1 MTAHYGTEQENFW
14 SGQFGDEYVERNRSG
29 ALLAVK
35 TAFFARALARSSG
48 IHTALELGANIG
60 LNEIALQ
67 RLFPEIQMDVVEIN
81 EKAANECRKIKNVTV
96 HQGSILE
103 FSMDK
108 TYDLT
113 FTSGVMIHINP
124 EKLPVVYR
132 CLYEHSK
139 KYVLVAEYYNQTPV
153 QVPYRGNTDR
163 LFKRDFAGEML
174 DMYPNLHLVD
184 YGFIY
189 HRDPSFPSDDAT
201 WFLMEKR

>member
-1 MTAHYGTEQENFW
+1 MTAQYETEQENFW

-81 EKAANECRKIKNVTV
+81 EKAAEECRKIKNVNV
-96 HQGSILE
+96 FQGSI
-103 FSMDK
+103 FDFKSDK

-113 FTSGVMIHINP
+113 FTAGVLIHINP
-124 EKLPVVYR
+124 ERLPDVYR
-132 CLYEHSK
+132 SLYTHSG
-139 KYVLVAEYYNQTPV
+139 KYVLVYEYYNPTPV
-153 QVPYRGNTDR
+153 EVPYRGNADR
-163 LFKRDFAGEML
+163 LFKRDFAGELM
-174 DMYPNLHLVD
+174 DAYPDLRLVD
-184 YGFIY
+184 YGFVY
-189 HRDPSFPSDDAT
+189 HRDPNFPADDST